1 MRRLLLAAFAALMLS
16 TSSGC
21 YALERL
27 FCHSWD
33 GCGMWSGCYQTCC
46 GGDWSTD
53 GYLSPGCGNCGGGCG
68 NCGGGCE
75 GSTCEG
81 CGKPYKGFFWAKHN
95 RCRDC
100 AAGHTSNHAERVA
113 GNQEA
118 ANAGDGYNVQNAG
131 SVTYPYYTTRGPRD
145 FLARNPAS
153 IGR

>member
-1 MRRLLLAAFAALMLS
+1 MRRLILAAIAAATLS

-21 YALERL
+21 YCLERL

-33 GCGMWSGCYQTCC
+33 GCGLWSGCYQTCC

-53 GYLSPGCGNCGGGCG
+53 GYLSPGCGNGCCGGCG
-68 NCGGGCE
+68 
-75 GSTCEG
+75 G
-81 CGKPYKGFFWAKHN
+81 CGHCGACGPLYKGFFWAKHD
-95 RCRDC
+95 DC
-100 AAGHTSNHAERVA
+100 EECAGGHHGHLHERIA
-113 GNQEA
+113 GNEEA
-118 ANAGDGYNVQNAG
+118 ANAGDGYNVSNAG